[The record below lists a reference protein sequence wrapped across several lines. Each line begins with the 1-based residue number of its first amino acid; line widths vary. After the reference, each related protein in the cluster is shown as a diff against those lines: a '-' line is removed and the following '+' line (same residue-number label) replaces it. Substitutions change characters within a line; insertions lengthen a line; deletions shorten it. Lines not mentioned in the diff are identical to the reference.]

1 MCRPGFQFH
10 VFSFQLVALFAGI
23 ATAQEIRVLP
33 PDFNADKENQ
43 MMRSHLRQR
52 VHAALDAREARLEKL
67 EKAEQIAA
75 YQTSLRDFF
84 RESIDLDSFK
94 KSPLNA
100 QVTGRLE
107 REGYSVEKVIYES
120 LPGFHI
126 TANLYLPA
134 GKGPHPAV
142 LHPCGHTDIGKA
154 YGEYQRANILLAR
167 HGIAVL
173 CYDPI
178 GQGERRLLRDP
189 ETGKTLASAS
199 GEHQILGVPPIA
211 LGRGLASH
219 MIWDGMR
226 GLDYL
231 QSRADIDSSRLGS
244 MGNSGGGNLT
254 AMLMAL
260 DERVTAAAPGCFMT
274 TTRMKNESPGPGDAE
289 QNLFGQI
296 HAGLDHPD
304 FAILRAPRPTLILAA
319 TADFVP
325 IEGTWDA
332 FRQAKRVYTKLG
344 FPERV
349 DLVEAPEK
357 HGFTRQLRESAA
369 RFFAHWLRG
378 EIVEIV
384 ETPEVTVEAPADLQ
398 CTLQGSVLA
407 LPKERHLFDL
417 NRERAAELAAA
428 RRPIWEMASNDE
440 RRALVRKAIG
450 FREMNYAVTPV
461 GKDTLVITPE
471 SGITLP
477 AVVEKGTG
485 AGSHLLLPDGGLN
498 ARQLPASFG
507 DTLTVDLRDLG
518 ETKTKN
524 WRFYGADWWIA
535 YMLGDSYLAMRTA
548 DIVSIA
554 KHWKPGEPL
563 HLHAWG
569 ETVPAALHAAAIEP
583 GLFDS
588 VTLHG
593 GLTSWE
599 SLLDSRDPIPHL
611 HNQVHGALRHY
622 DLPDLIPLIGK
633 EKLTI
638 TE

>member
-1 MCRPGFQFH
+1 MCKTRLQIG
-10 VFSFQLVALFAGI
+10 VLGMLS
-23 ATAQEIRVLP
+23 ATAIGSTDDVRVLG
-33 PDFNADKENQ
+33 PDFNADKVNQ

-52 VHAALDAREARLEKL
+52 AHAALDQRDRRLEAL
-67 EKAEQIAA
+67 ATPEQIAA
-75 YQTSLRDFF
+75 YQNSLRDFF
-84 RESIDLDSFK
+84 RETIDLDSFK

-100 QVTGRLE
+100 TVTGRLE
-107 REGYSVEKVIYES
+107 REGYTVEKVVYES
-120 LPGFHI
+120 LPHFHI

-178 GQGERRLLRDP
+178 GQGERRLLHDP
-189 ETGKTLASAS
+189 RTGKTLASAS

-231 QSRADIDSSRLGS
+231 QSRADIDPERLGS

-260 DERVTAAAPGCFMT
+260 DPRVAAAAPGCFIA

-296 HAGLDHPD
+296 RAGLDHPD
-304 FAILRAPRPTLILAA
+304 YAILRAPRPTLILAA
-319 TADFVP
+319 TEDFVP
-325 IEGTWDA
+325 ITGTWDA

-349 DLVEAPEK
+349 DLVEAPAR
-357 HGFTRQLRESAA
+357 HGFSKPLREGAA
-369 RFFAHWLRG
+369 RFFARWLLG
-378 EIVEIV
+378 ESLEITETPDVPV
-384 ETPEVTVEAPADLQ
+384 ETPADLQ
-398 CTLQGSVLA
+398 CTTQGSVLS
-407 LPKERHLFDL
+407 LPDEHHLFDL

-428 RRPIWEMASNDE
+428 RRPIWEKASDDE
-440 RRALVRKAIG
+440 RRAIVRNAIG
-450 FREMNYAVTPV
+450 FRELSYAATPA
-461 GKDTLVITPE
+461 GKDTFIITPE
-471 SGITLP
+471 AGISLP
-477 AVVEKGTG
+477 AVTEKGKGTG
-485 AGSHLLLPDGGLN
+485 THLLLPDGGLN
-498 ARQLPASFG
+498 ARQMPASFG
-507 DTLTVDLRDLG
+507 EVLTVDLRDLG

-535 YMLGDSYLAMRTA
+535 YMLGDSYLAMRAA
-548 DIVSIA
+548 DIVAIA

-569 ETVPAALHAAAIEP
+569 ETVPTALHAAALAP
-583 GLFDS
+583 DLFAS

-622 DLPDLIPLIGK
+622 DLTDLTALIGK
-633 EKLTI
+633 EKITI
-638 TE
+638 AD